1 MNQHDTLTLEPCPF
15 CGAQPEQ
22 CDVGDHVVTCPSC
35 GVDGPY
41 GAPSG
46 VAGAIQGW
54 NRRAAL
60 SATQPA
66 QAAQGEP
73 FGFVHHYVAHD
84 SQGRIIDSTWEADGC
99 EDEMPHPT
107 HPIKWRWE
115 RSEPFYTKP
124 AAAQGAPDHDKA
136 AAMVSWVAHSLSYLR
151 ERLSSSHDVD
161 SLNRS
166 IGELY
171 QAHALLKQPPAQP
184 AVAQGAGEVVAGIIS
199 EWRDVILNA
208 RHNMDGVLDND
219 QINEVLNVWDDMAI
233 EVERAIGEAGPS
245 NAQAQLRAVEKLI
258 DGSQPID
265 IPGALAVI
273 RHAR

>member
-1 MNQHDTLTLEPCPF
+1 MSQHNTLTLEPCPF

-66 QAAQGEP
+66 HAAQGEP

-115 RSEPFYTKP
+115 RSEPFYTK
-124 AAAQGAPDHDKA
+124 
-136 AAMVSWVAHSLSYLR
+136 
-151 ERLSSSHDVD
+151 
-161 SLNRS
+161 
-166 IGELY
+166 
-171 QAHALLKQPPAQP
+171 P

>member
-1 MNQHDTLTLEPCPF
+1 MSQHDTLTQALQEIADWNSHTTEF
-15 CGAQPEQ
+15 AVDYG
-22 CDVGDHVVTCPSC
+22 SN
-35 GVDGPY
+35 GVRDFY
-41 GAPSG
+41 RCIA
-46 VAGAIQGW
+46 
-54 NRRAAL
+54 RAAL
-60 SATQPA
+60 SDTQPA

-73 FGFVHHYVAHD
+73 TCTEERPCINCFAGTRPCL
-84 SQGRIIDSTWEADGC
+84 G
-99 EDEMPHPT
+99 PH
-107 HPIKWRWE
+107 
-115 RSEPFYTKP
+115 
-124 AAAQGAPDHDKA
+124 KA
-136 AAMVSWVAHSLSYLR
+136 
-151 ERLSSSHDVD
+151 
-161 SLNRS
+161 
-166 IGELY
+166 
-171 QAHALLKQPPAQP
+171 
-184 AVAQGAGEVVAGIIS
+184 AQGAGEVVAGIIS